1 MAQLPRI
8 AMSKR
13 FGVFS
18 APVMIILALIVG
30 AMLFGRTV
38 EPGNVGVRIRTL
50 GPNAGV
56 DAQPL
61 QTGWHLMGVGE
72 RLVQYPV
79 IQRTYTYTRE
89 ADERGPENEEVTFSD
104 NTGLPMTADVQIVL
118 QVGAACAPE
127 LYTRYRLTFDQL
139 FEGPVRNDV
148 RTAIARES
156 ELVNVEQMYSGGRQG
171 VIQRAL
177 ARVQAKWGTQCV
189 EISQLDWIGNIRY
202 PEVIL
207 QAIQAKTQADQET
220 LAAQARVARAKA
232 EADALIETARGQAES
247 NRLLAESIRSNPE
260 VVQLRAIEKWDGH
273 LPQVTGGA
281 TPFINIQPQR

>member
-1 MAQLPRI
+1 
-8 AMSKR
+8 
-13 FGVFS
+13 
-18 APVMIILALIVG
+18 
-30 AMLFGRTV
+30 
-38 EPGNVGVRIRTL
+38 
-50 GPNAGV
+50 
-56 DAQPL
+56 
-61 QTGWHLMGVGE
+61 
-72 RLVQYPV
+72 
-79 IQRTYTYTRE
+79 
-89 ADERGPENEEVTFSD
+89 
-104 NTGLPMTADVQIVL
+104 MTADVQIVL
-118 QVGAACAPE
+118 QVGATCAPE

-148 RTAIARES
+148 RTAIAAES

-177 ARVQAKWGTQCV
+177 ARVQRKWNGQCV

-232 EADALIETARGQAES
+232 EADAQIEIARGQAES
-247 NRLLAESIRSNPE
+247 NRLLAESIRANPE

-281 TPFINIQPQR
+281 TPFINLDRR